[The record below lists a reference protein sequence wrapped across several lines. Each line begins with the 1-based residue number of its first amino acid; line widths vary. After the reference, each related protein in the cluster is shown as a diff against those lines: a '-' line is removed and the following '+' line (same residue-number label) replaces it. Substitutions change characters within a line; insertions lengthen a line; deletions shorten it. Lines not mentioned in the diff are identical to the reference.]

1 MATNS
6 ECETN
11 HQFPNSECDSVTLR
25 LQPGSSNNTANSAHL
40 HASIITEADHPTI
53 QPVIPSGCHTGLR
66 LDSGFGSLQQP
77 NSLNY
82 GANNGG
88 LPSIGAEY
96 LPNLDQED
104 DAYESLQLS
113 SMCDQLS
120 SMGDF
125 PTMDSFPS
133 MGPLP
138 TMGEFLY
145 PNQLPIIT
153 ESPPSM
159 SEIDPQAD
167 GTHAI
172 CSAQD
177 SVNDG
182 HSNPMSSLLD
192 SDNHGGQ
199 VESVVK
205 SNSDELEN
213 AELDIQGHNPM
224 RNEQSY
230 PQLPSTL
237 LSNVRSQPI
246 EIPLRE
252 PVKQKP
258 DYVLERVLVEG
269 KV

>member
-1 MATNS
+1 MANS
-6 ECETN
+6 ERKAS
-11 HQFPNSECDSVTLR
+11 HQFPNSGSDSVTPR
-25 LQPGSSNNTANSAHL
+25 LQPGSSNNTANSSHQ
-40 HASIITEADHPTI
+40 HASKAAEADHPAI

-82 GANNGG
+82 EASNGG

-96 LPNLDQED
+96 LPSLDQED
-104 DAYESLQLS
+104 HAFESLQLS
-113 SMCDQLS
+113 SMCDQFLS
-120 SMGDF
+120 
-125 PTMDSFPS
+125 MDSFPS

-138 TMGEFLY
+138 TMGEFPQY
-145 PNQLPIIT
+145 PIASQLPIIT
-153 ESPPSM
+153 ESLPST
-159 SEIDPQAD
+159 SEIDPQAESD
-167 GTHAI
+167 GAHAI
-172 CSAQD
+172 RDAQD
-177 SVNDG
+177 SVKDD
-182 HSNPMSSLLD
+182 HSNAMCSLSDLD
-192 SDNHGGQ
+192 SIRNHSGQ
-199 VESVVK
+199 VESIEK
-205 SNSDELEN
+205 SNSDEN
-213 AELDIQGHNPM
+213 AVQGHDPM

-258 DYVLERVLVEG
+258 DYVLERVLVED